1 MGKLQIVG
9 LGPGAAGLI
18 TMAAI
23 VIMKRTPC
31 LLLRTAVHPAAAYLD
46 EKGIAYEALDR
57 FYEDCTAFEDV
68 HTQIMSCLKS
78 PAEMSFMPCPAVP
91 P

>member
-57 FYEDCTAFEDV
+57 FYGNGAPFEDV